1 MVKFHPPFGWSKG
14 GSWHPTCFNVWTYEI
29 ENIQLRVVDC
39 RKKDS
44 KPMNILI
51 NNQPAQLR
59 EDDPVGDAASL
70 CRSKMIHS
78 WFSFGQPPHPRMVSC
93 GVRDPLWKSDELRS
107 RPKKHQDETPM
118 LISPPAHLKVGTFYA
133 FLSPPFLPCFAKRR
147 VKKLGW
153 PSSPLPQHK
162 LGFPKFA
169 PPSCGGNKWYALKG
183 CFFGPKKTTQQ
194 NGDWSQDCRSGQQLF
209 EWGYIYTV
217 YIYIPDKVFFHPQ
230 WNALID
236 HLQGLRLQ

>member
-14 GSWHPTCFNVWTYEI
+14 HPTCFNVSTYEI
-29 ENIQLRVVDC
+29 ENIKLRVVDC

-70 CRSKMIHS
+70 CRSKMIHN
-78 WFSFGQPPHPRMVSC
+78 WFSFGQPPHPRMVYC
-93 GVRDPLWKSDELRS
+93 GVRDPLWKSDELKS
-107 RPKKHQDETPM
+107 RRKKHQDETPM

-147 VKKLGW
+147 VKKLGVAK
-153 PSSPLPQHK
+153 LPAPPTQV
-162 LGFPKFA
+162 GFPKVCTTVLWRQQVVCLEGLFLWPEKNNPTKRRLIA
-169 PPSCGGNKWYALKG
+169 RFSQRPSSFL
-183 CFFGPKKTTQQ
+183 
-194 NGDWSQDCRSGQQLF
+194 NGA
-209 EWGYIYTV
+209 IYT
-217 YIYIPDKVFFHPQ
+217 
-230 WNALID
+230 
-236 HLQGLRLQ
+236 